1 MTSIPYSTKP
11 VPTINELRNVNVNPA
26 TLANGD
32 VVSWDSTLNIWKNTA
47 GGGGGGGAT
56 ITGTDDAVVF
66 KSGANG
72 VAPANGIT
80 KNVALAG
87 YAMNLDTANFRVGIG
102 GASNAIAP
110 ANTLEVYGSARFKAQ
125 VGFNEI
131 VIDDNTI
138 GNIIGGTK
146 LILYSSNTLT
156 PENTCVVDGLNK
168 RFVVGG
174 TMETLPPTAF
184 DTPNGTSTSGI
195 YKMKLEQGVNLWS
208 GPFFDAQNPFNPA
221 SVGFPTGAVK
231 EYQNDKLLMGN
242 IICCRNAITSPLA
255 AGFSDIFS
263 VAGSI
268 TGFQDQCYYDPL
280 GSRGRLTGGATWDF
294 IAAPSVGRSATDI
307 YVVRVSF
314 HFEGQWS
321 GSNPNNRCNINL
333 NQYRS
338 GGLYRSYT
346 VATSNN
352 NDTIGMSGNKTILGG
367 LVFQDYDASTDDFQM
382 EAANFGVDDIIQGQG
397 SCEFEFILSA

>member
-1 MTSIPYSTKP
+1 MGDTPMFNTDKTLGDLLDCDTS
-11 VPTINELRNVNVNPA
+11 NQ
-26 TLANGD
+26 LAGLVLTSLGNNLGYN
-32 VVSWDSTLNIWKNTA
+32 LQA

-56 ITGTDDAVVF
+56 ITGDNQAVVF
-66 KSGANG
+66 KDGTDGNTYTG
-72 VAPANGIT
+72 GIT
-80 KNVALAG
+80 RSAG
-87 YAMNLDTANFRVGIG
+87 TANYAMNLNTTFYRVGIG
-102 GASNAIAP
+102 GASNALNP
-110 ANTLEVYGSARFKAQ
+110 VNTLEVYGGCRIKEK
-125 VGFNEI
+125 VGGNEI
-131 VIDDNTI
+131 VIDGDNI
-138 GNIIGGTK
+138 GNIIGGSV
-146 LILYSSNTLT
+146 LRLYSSNTIT
-156 PENTCVVDGLNK
+156 PEDICVVDSFNK
-168 RFVVGG
+168 KFIVGG

-184 DTPNGTSTSGI
+184 DFPNGTSTSGI
-195 YKMKLEQGVNLWS
+195 YKMKLQAGANLWT
-208 GPFFDAQNPFNPA
+208 GAFFDAQNAFNPA

-255 AGFSDIFS
+255 VGFSDVFS
-263 VAGSI
+263 VAGTI
-268 TGFQDQCYYDPL
+268 TGLQDQCYYDPL

-307 YVVRVSF
+307 YVVRVSY
-314 HFEGQWS
+314 HFEGQWT

-346 VATSNN
+346 ISTSNN

-382 EAANFGVDDIIQGQG
+382 EVANFGVDDIIQGQG